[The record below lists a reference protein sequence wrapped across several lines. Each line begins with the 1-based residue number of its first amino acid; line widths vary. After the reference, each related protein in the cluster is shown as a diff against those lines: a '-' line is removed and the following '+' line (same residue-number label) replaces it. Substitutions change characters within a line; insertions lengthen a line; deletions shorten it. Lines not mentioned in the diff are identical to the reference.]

1 MTRDQQV
8 HEQLSNASDERSDL
22 VRSTGTFEGRRPAD
36 LVEPNVEVA
45 IPAIEFRNVNFSYED
60 KKVLDD
66 LSFQLAKGE
75 IKIILSGS
83 GGGKS
88 TILKLVLGLLKPDA
102 GEILTRTLYLS
113 LDPYMRGRISGV
125 KSYAQGVELGQV
137 IVGATVGEVLESKHP
152 GFAKGDIVQGYS
164 GWQSHA
170 VAAGGAVRKLDPRQA
185 PVSTALGVLGMP
197 SMTAYVGLLDIGQ
210 PKPGETV
217 VVSAASG
224 AVGSAV
230 GQIAKIKGARAVGI
244 AGSQDKCDYVV
255 RELGFDAC
263 VNYKKGDLLAELKAA
278 CPGGIDVYFEN
289 VGGDVL
295 RAVMQLL
302 NMNARIPLCGLISE
316 YNATDTVPGPNLRPL
331 LFNRVLVKGFIVSD
345 HLARLPDFLKDC
357 GGWLRE
363 GRLKHRED
371 VVVGLE
377 KAPEA
382 FIGLLQGKNFGKL
395 LVRVGEDSTP

>member
-1 MTRDQQV
+1 MPTPVNRQIV
-8 HEQLSNASDERSDL
+8 LRSRPVGMPKPGD
-22 VRSTGTFEGRRPAD
+22 FE
-36 LVEPNVEVA
+36 LVESRL
-45 IPAIEFRNVNFSYED
+45 PAPKD
-60 KKVLDD
+60 
-66 LSFQLAKGE
+66 
-75 IKIILSGS
+75 
-83 GGGKS
+83 
-88 TILKLVLGLLKPDA
+88 
-102 GEILTRTLYLS
+102 GEILSRTLYLS
-113 LDPYMRGRISGV
+113 LDPYMRGRISGAR
-125 KSYAQGVELGQV
+125 SYAQSVEIGQV

-152 GFAKGDIVQGYS
+152 DFAKGDIVQGYS
-164 GWQSHA
+164 GWQSHG
-170 VAAGGAVRKLDPRQA
+170 VAAGGTVRKLDPRQA

-197 SMTAYVGLLDIGQ
+197 GMTAYVGLLDIGR

-230 GQIAKIKGARAVGI
+230 GQIAKMKGARAVGI

-255 RELGFDAC
+255 GELGFDAC

-345 HLARLPDFLKDC
+345 RMELWAKAPPELTAWVAAGKIKY
-357 GGWLRE
+357 RE
-363 GRLKHRED
+363 SVTE
-371 VVVGLE
+371 GLE
-377 KAPEA
+377 NAPRA
-382 FIGLLQGKNFGKL
+382 FIGLLRGENFGKQ
-395 LVRVGEDSTP
+395 LVKL